1 LRSGNSKHVYLVAY
15 LHEKGF
21 GRATVQ
27 RDSPINSSAEIEVVD
42 KALSENMGFA
52 CSTFS
57 FQLIEVT
64 R

>member
-27 RDSPINSSAEIEVVD
+27 RDSPIDSLDEITALDQALSAE
-42 KALSENMGFA
+42 NGFA

-57 FQLIEVT
+57 FQFVEKT